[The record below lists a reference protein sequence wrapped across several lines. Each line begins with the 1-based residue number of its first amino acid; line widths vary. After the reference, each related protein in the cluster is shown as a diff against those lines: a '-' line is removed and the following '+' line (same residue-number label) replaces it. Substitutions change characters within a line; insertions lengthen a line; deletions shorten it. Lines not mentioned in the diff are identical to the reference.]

1 MQNTEMGRVEGSFA
15 EGLMTAAEVAGLLLE
30 TCPTLRYF
38 EAFMFGSSLQGVGS
52 DYDVLVVGPSGAPLV
67 RLKSE
72 LRAAGAELPLDILY
86 MMPAEAEASAFI
98 AREGCIPLSQL
109 ARFDRDTGEPL

>member
-1 MQNTEMGRVEGSFA
+1 MGRFETDPE
-15 EGLMTAAEVAGLLLE
+15 EGLITAAEVAGFLLE
-30 TCPTLRYF
+30 ACPSLRNF
-38 EAFMFGSSLQGVGS
+38 KAFMFGSSLHGVGS

-86 MMPAEAEASAFI
+86 MMPAEAEDTAFV

-109 ARFDRDTGEPL
+109 ARSANDVHEPL

>member
-1 MQNTEMGRVEGSFA
+1 MGRAETYLA
-15 EGLMTAAEVAGLLLE
+15 EGLMTAAEVAGFLLE
-30 TCPTLRYF
+30 TCPTLRYYK
-38 EAFMFGSSLQGVGS
+38 AFMFGSSLHGIGS

-86 MMPAEAEASAFI
+86 MVPEEAEDTAFV
-98 AREGCIPLSQL
+98 ARKGCIPLSLL
-109 ARFDRDTGEPL
+109 ARSLCEIQKRI

>member
-1 MQNTEMGRVEGSFA
+1 
-15 EGLMTAAEVAGLLLE
+15 MTAAEVAGFLLE

-38 EAFMFGSSLQGVGS
+38 ETFMFGSSLRGVGS

-72 LRAAGAELPLDILY
+72 LKAAGAKLPLDILY
-86 MMPAEAEASAFI
+86 MMPTEAEATAFVS
-98 AREGCIPLSQL
+98 REGCVPLSQL
-109 ARFDRDTGEPL
+109 ARSASYVQELF

>member
-1 MQNTEMGRVEGSFA
+1 MQSTEVGRPQNDFA
-15 EGLMTAAEVAGLLLE
+15 EGLMTAAEVAGFLLE
-30 TCPTLRYF
+30 ACPSLRYF
-38 EAFMFGSSLQGVGS
+38 ESFMFGSSLRGVGS
-52 DYDVLVVGPSGAPLV
+52 DYDVLIVGPSGAPLA

-86 MMPAEAEASAFI
+86 MMPTEAEDTAFI

-109 ARFDRDTGEPL
+109 ARLGSDAHEPL

>member
-1 MQNTEMGRVEGSFA
+1 MQSTEVGRLEGDFA
-15 EGLMTAAEVAGLLLE
+15 EGLMTAAEVAGFLLE
-30 TCPTLRYF
+30 TCPTLQCF
-38 EAFMFGSSLQGVGS
+38 EAFMFGSSLRGVGS

-86 MMPAEAEASAFI
+86 MMPAEAEATAFV
-98 AREGCIPLSQL
+98 AREGCVPLSKL
-109 ARFDRDTGEPL
+109 ARSASDAQEPF

>member
-1 MQNTEMGRVEGSFA
+1 MGRFETDFE
-15 EGLMTAAEVAGLLLE
+15 EGLMTSAEVAGFLLE
-30 TCPTLRYF
+30 SCPTLRYYT
-38 EAFMFGSSLQGVGS
+38 AFMFGSSLHGVGS
-52 DYDVLVVGPSGAPLV
+52 DYDVLVVGPPGARLV

-86 MMPAEAEASAFI
+86 MMPAEAEATAFV

-109 ARFDRDTGEPL
+109 ARPLCDTQKQI